1 MRAREI
7 VTINRIPQKVR
18 IDEGGNAVP
27 DVGAIHIDEIEPT
40 LKKLADMLK
49 MPEVLDQT
57 LGSVGKAEY
66 SGDIDIAVNID
77 TDALKELSHELRNM
91 LGNQNVK
98 GVAGNVAFAF
108 PIENYDES
116 KQGRQPRTGKV
127 QIDLIPG
134 DPTWMRTFMHSPGD
148 ASKLKGI
155 HRNLAIHAVVSNIDT
170 QNSEETDQWGR
181 PLQSIRWLWG
191 MKNGLVRVRKY
202 SRKNERTGE
211 WVKKQDQ
218 ELLSEP
224 LKDPAKIAEII
235 FKGKAGPEAL
245 DSVETIIEAV
255 KKAYSKKEQ
264 DKIFGDIVK
273 TFKTHWPEDTLRG
286 FQLPKEL
293 KPYLK

>member
-7 VTINRIPQKVR
+7 IVVGNRLAKTR

-40 LKKLADMLK
+40 LRKLADMLK
-49 MPEVLDQT
+49 MPEIMDQT

-66 SGDIDIAVNID
+66 SGDIDIGLDVDAD
-77 TDALKELSHELRNM
+77 TMKELSNDLRGK

-116 KQGRQPRTGKV
+116 KDGRQPRTGKV

-134 DPTWMRTFMHSPGD
+134 EPTWMKTFFHSAGD

-155 HRNLAIHAVVSNIDT
+155 HRNLALHAVAVNLNKEAVDDV
-170 QNSEETDQWGR
+170 DQWGR
-181 PLQSIRWLWG
+181 PLESVHWMWG
-191 MKNGLVRVRKY
+191 MKHGLAKVRK
-202 SRKNERTGE
+202 SARKNKRTGE
-211 WVKKQDQ
+211 WIKKQET

-224 LKDPAKIAEII
+224 IRDPAKVAEVL
-235 FKGKAGPEAL
+235 FRGKAGPEAL
-245 DSVETIIEAV
+245 ESVETIIDAV
-255 KKAYSKKEQ
+255 KKAYKKKEQ
-264 DKIFGDIVK
+264 EKIYGDMARM
-273 TFKTHWPEDTLRG
+273 FDSHFPEDLRSR
-286 FQLPKEL
+286 FELPKEL
-293 KPYLK
+293 KQYAA